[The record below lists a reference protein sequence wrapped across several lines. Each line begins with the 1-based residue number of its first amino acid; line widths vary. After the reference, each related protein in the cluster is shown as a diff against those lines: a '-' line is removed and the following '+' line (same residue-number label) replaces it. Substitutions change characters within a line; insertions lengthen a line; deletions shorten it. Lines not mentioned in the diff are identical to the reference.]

1 MRYLISLLGIVIVII
16 SCGQNNISP
25 KPLLKDWILANEKE
39 LIFQSD
45 SFSHDYRNG
54 HPEPD
59 WLSADLAIA
68 NSMTGPL
75 GQLADKAGDSTN
87 CIVVVLTIFK
97 DTSYKRRIF
106 LVATDSSC
114 LKKLNT
120 IELPTDSTQN
130 IVFGK
135 SEESLQ

>member
-1 MRYLISLLGIVIVII
+1 MRYLASLLVIVVI
-16 SCGQNNISP
+16 SCGQNNLPQKKI
-25 KPLLKDWILANEKE
+25 LKDWILTHEKE

-45 SFSHDYRNG
+45 SFIHDYRNG

-59 WLSADLAIA
+59 WLSADLAIT
-68 NSMTGPL
+68 NSMSGPL

-87 CIVVVLTIFK
+87 CIVVVLTVFK
-97 DTSYKRRIF
+97 NTEDKRRIF
-106 LVATDSSC
+106 LTATDSSC
-114 LKKLNT
+114 LQKLNT
-120 IELPTDSTQN
+120 IDLPTDSTLN